1 MILGEHSSAWELT
14 DNDEDSDDDD
24 NDYKKV
30 MTEMN
35 DFD

>member
-1 MILGEHSSAWELT
+1 MILGGHSSAWELT